1 MGGPAP
7 DSRVERQQG
16 RRLLDF
22 ISLVGQR
29 MSRSVDRKGQLVV
42 SSSPA
47 SAASDAPVFR
57 SKTLQ
62 KFLSVVCARPAAE
75 FLDLG
80 PVIGSNI
87 TFLGERVGCKIHVE
101 NLYADLDRHARD
113 DALDRF
119 GEFLRGRFPLLNKS
133 IDGILCW
140 DVFDYLDPAAATVL
154 AGELMRLLRPEGAL
168 LAFFGTLGPHDRS
181 YTKYIIEDEEHL
193 RYHAYAAS
201 CARQRVWQNREIMKL
216 FYRLHVFDSVLLKSG
231 VREIL
236 FRNSAV

>member
-1 MGGPAP
+1 M
-7 DSRVERQQG
+7 
-16 RRLLDF
+16 
-22 ISLVGQR
+22 
-29 MSRSVDRKGQLVV
+29 DRTGQLVV
-42 SSSPA
+42 GPSTAP
-47 SAASDAPVFR
+47 AASDLPVFR

-101 NLYADLDRHARD
+101 NLYADLDGHAREG
-113 DALDRF
+113 ALDRF
-119 GEFLRGRFPLLNKS
+119 ADFLRARFRLPNRS

-140 DVFDYLDPAAATVL
+140 DVFDYLEPAAANVL

-168 LAFFGTLGPHDRS
+168 LAFFGTIGRGDMC
-181 YTKYIIEDEEHL
+181 YTKYIIDDEEHL
-193 RYHAYAAS
+193 RYHTYAAG

-216 FYRLHVFDSVLLKSG
+216 FHRLHVFDSVLLKSG
-231 VREIL
+231 VREML